1 MHEAI
6 VRLKVF
12 FTAYRQEGILM
23 AFSSGVILVGLV
35 CLALA
40 FRASTSQVD
49 ERESIVSPQPTPTQL
64 PTPQKK
70 REEITIDVS
79 GAVKEPDTYVLVK
92 GARLADALEMAGGL
106 SLSADTDYF
115 YRNYNNARYL
125 VDQEKIYIPRRDET
139 EGGVFV
145 EDAYYVEQGSITA
158 KVSPTAVPVS
168 QASAGL
174 LSINTAT
181 QAEIEDLPGIG
192 PVSATK
198 LIQNRP
204 YSHFEDLRTRSGLS
218 ESAITKFQ
226 DQISYE

>member
-1 MHEAI
+1 MHELI
-6 VRLKVF
+6 VRFKVF

-23 AFSSGVILVGLV
+23 ACSLVVILIGLV
-35 CLALA
+35 CLGLA
-40 FRASTSQVD
+40 FQASTSRAVEHVAD
-49 ERESIVSPQPTPTQL
+49 VTPRPTPSQAPIL
-64 PTPQKK
+64 QKK
-70 REEITIDVS
+70 REELTVDVS

-106 SLSADTDYF
+106 SVSADTDYF

-158 KVSPTAVPVS
+158 KVSLTAVPAS

-174 LSINTAT
+174 LSINSAT

-192 PVSATK
+192 PVSADK
-198 LIQNRP
+198 IIQNRP
-204 YSHFEDLRTRSGLS
+204 YSNFEDLKTRSGLS
-218 ESAITKFQ
+218 EGAIMKFQ

>member
-12 FTAYRQEGILM
+12 FTAYRQEGLLM
-23 AFSSGVILVGLV
+23 ACSLGVILIGLV

-139 EGGVFV
+139 ESGVFV

-158 KVSPTAVPVS
+158 KMSPTAVPAS
-168 QASAGL
+168 QASVGL

-192 PVSATK
+192 PVSADK
-198 LIQNRP
+198 IIQNRP
-204 YSHFEDLRTRSGLS
+204 YSNFEDLRTRSGLS
-218 ESAITKFQ
+218 EGAIMKFQ